1 MTGRVPLGSRA
12 SSARAWPGFCWE
24 NPTRSRPSFRSASP
38 WSSKTQATGPCHVA
52 ARESGKAT
60 SWTPQVFTAGAGP
73 HLPKPLTAGG
83 GGASRW
89 SPGCLGQAL
98 RPQRPPC
105 GTGLI
110 TLPEGSGPSGP
121 QSSDPR
127 RRSLAGPPSAP
138 RGPCGYAWQRKL
150 ARRGHVYSQTGEGTR
165 GGEVGVSPLKLGS
178 EDGALP
184 IPCQV
189 PAPRPRFQALKA
201 IKSLNRQNPRRQALW
216 SPHRTDGEPRHQ
228 RSVWPRHRRG
238 LKLAAGGAGGR
249 RNPGSWCG
257 SSIRGLASCRLG
269 DPRGLRCWPRTAAP
283 V

>member
-1 MTGRVPLGSRA
+1 M
-12 SSARAWPGFCWE
+12 
-24 NPTRSRPSFRSASP
+24 
-38 WSSKTQATGPCHVA
+38 
-52 ARESGKAT
+52 
-60 SWTPQVFTAGAGP
+60 FTAGAGP

-150 ARRGHVYSQTGEGTR
+150 ARRGQVYSQTGEGTR
-165 GGEVGVSPLKLGS
+165 GGEVGVSPPKLGS